1 MVYRAM
7 FEVYVGDEDIQEVQR
22 HAVGVSRPGV
32 SAIGKRLLLLLSC
45 RPSLASSIFI
55 RRHIRPQ

>member
-32 SAIGKRLLLLLSC
+32 SAIGKRLLLLLSYSPALL
-45 RPSLASSIFI
+45 PSL
-55 RRHIRPQ
+55 